1 MTEPQRKRLSKDDL
15 AQILRS
21 QFGQP
26 TILPEDTL
34 KNIIKDTIEKTIEE
48 KIPEDFVK
56 MIYRDEEGIY

>member
-1 MTEPQRKRLSKDDL
+1 MEYSAMTEPQRKRLSKDDF

-34 KNIIKDTIEKTIEE
+34 KHIIKDTIEKTIEE
-48 KIPEDFVK
+48 KNSRGF
-56 MIYRDEEGIY
+56 R